1 MKAGRCSS
9 VSGASSTFD
18 GNGRRANSCG
28 VGGLGFGSETGVGT
42 LDVASGVT
50 AADDRGLFLDRG
62 LDGACR
68 KSSGIS
74 FQLSI
79 ALGVGVDVD
88 GTRGGAEV
96 DFGGGGGRFT
106 AGGADGAGLG
116 GSSSC
121 LAALGFFSQLD
132 IEDCIASAVV
142 VVEVWCYCCIKW

>member
-1 MKAGRCSS
+1 M
-9 VSGASSTFD
+9 
-18 GNGRRANSCG
+18 
-28 VGGLGFGSETGVGT
+28 GT

-50 AADDRGLFLDRG
+50 AAEDRGLFLDRG

-132 IEDCIASAVV
+132 IEDCIASEAVV